1 MRRWPPT
8 SPRPASRS
16 PRVWQRRPAERST
29 TPGRRATALP
39 PETRWQAPVRRSPT
53 RSTRPAPTAF
63 PTPAVPSRVT
73 PRGPTPAFEG
83 TAHEFCLPPGAANDD
98 ADEHRDPLAGRDRR
112 RHQSGY
118 EHPVQAGAR
127 PREDRDEAGSCQG
140 RQGRRDVRRRRS
152 GRLVHLAVLVAGS
165 DLVAR
170 QLDPCRVGRAD
181 RGGPLGHR
189 RGGSCH
195 ARQEGDPRSE
205 PAASQHAADPE
216 RGCPMGQ
223 NSEELTTTS
232 MTTTGT
238 TAGTPGTP
246 TTPADIE
253 ETRANLTRDI
263 DELTDKVT
271 PSRVV
276 ERRKQA
282 ARSRLGS
289 VKDKVMGSASGATG
303 GVKDKVMG
311 SASNARSGVSSAGGS
326 VSDTASGA
334 ASTVSDTAHGALG
347 TIESRTEGNPL
358 AAGLIAFGAGM
369 LISALIPASEKEAQ
383 AAQKAVETAKEH
395 GQPVM
400 DHAKSVGQEMGQNL
414 KESAADA
421 AQEVKATAQDSAQ
434 NVKQEGQSSAQTV
447 KQDAKSNS

>member
-1 MRRWPPT
+1 
-8 SPRPASRS
+8 
-16 PRVWQRRPAERST
+16 
-29 TPGRRATALP
+29 
-39 PETRWQAPVRRSPT
+39 
-53 RSTRPAPTAF
+53 
-63 PTPAVPSRVT
+63 
-73 PRGPTPAFEG
+73 
-83 TAHEFCLPPGAANDD
+83 
-98 ADEHRDPLAGRDRR
+98 
-112 RHQSGY
+112 
-118 EHPVQAGAR
+118 
-127 PREDRDEAGSCQG
+127 
-140 RQGRRDVRRRRS
+140 
-152 GRLVHLAVLVAGS
+152 
-165 DLVAR
+165 
-170 QLDPCRVGRAD
+170 
-181 RGGPLGHR
+181 
-189 RGGSCH
+189 
-195 ARQEGDPRSE
+195 
-205 PAASQHAADPE
+205 
-216 RGCPMGQ
+216 MGQ

-238 TAGTPGTP
+238 TAGTTGTT

-421 AQEVKATAQDSAQ
+421 A
-434 NVKQEGQSSAQTV
+434 
-447 KQDAKSNS
+447 